1 MFERTIWDKLPDCIF
16 ESLEI
21 AIPKFSKI
29 TRVIYPKHYPSQ
41 TWNYWLNTPNQQTL
55 CIEAN
60 IFEQRAINYKSA
72 SGHLQNN
79 TVNGEMSITINHDI
93 MAVIQVQTQ
102 QIKHTF
108 KNMFAQLSSKNHDV
122 VSGTLSKVQFLV
134 LNKTV
139 GNKSSLSMLA
149 SYLQGLSCETR
160 KTKVFKRLTYLLFV

>member
-1 MFERTIWDKLPDCIF
+1 MKAVLY

-29 TRVIYPKHYPSQ
+29 TRVIYPKHCPNQ
-41 TWNYWLNTPNQQTL
+41 TWNYWLSTSNQKTL

-79 TVNGEMSITINHDI
+79 TVSGEMSITINHDI
-93 MAVIQVQTQ
+93 MAVTQVQTQ

-108 KNMFAQLSSKNHDV
+108 KNMFAQLSSKNHDL

-134 LNKTV
+134 FK
-139 GNKSSLSMLA
+139 
-149 SYLQGLSCETR
+149 QDRR
-160 KTKVFKRLTYLLFV
+160 K

>member
-1 MFERTIWDKLPDCIF
+1 MKAVLY

-29 TRVIYPKHYPSQ
+29 TRVIYPKHCPNQ
-41 TWNYWLNTPNQQTL
+41 TWNYWLSTPNQKTL

-79 TVNGEMSITINHDI
+79 TVSGEMSITINHDI
-93 MAVIQVQTQ
+93 MAVTQVQTQ

-108 KNMFAQLSSKNHDV
+108 KNMFAQLSSKNHDL

-134 LNKTV
+134 FK
-139 GNKSSLSMLA
+139 
-149 SYLQGLSCETR
+149 QDRR
-160 KTKVFKRLTYLLFV
+160 K